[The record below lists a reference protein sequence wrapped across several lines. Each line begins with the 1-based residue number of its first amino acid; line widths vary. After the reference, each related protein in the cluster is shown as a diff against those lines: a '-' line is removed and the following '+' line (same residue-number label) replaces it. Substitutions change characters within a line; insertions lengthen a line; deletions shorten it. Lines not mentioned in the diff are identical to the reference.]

1 VAKPQQRSND
11 QWLQDLREPGPQQEE
26 ALADLR
32 QVLVRGLGYSL
43 AKYTNVRESDLED
56 FAQDALLKVL
66 AGLDSFRGQSRFT
79 TWAQKIAVHT
89 AFTELRRRRWRDV
102 SFEAV
107 TGPPDSEDTSTFFT
121 PGALVDPSAGTE
133 KQTMQHEI
141 VDVLR
146 RVILEELTDRQRQAL
161 IAVRF
166 QGMPITEVAA
176 RMDTNPN
183 ALYKL
188 LFDARKRLKQRILAR
203 GLSSD
208 DVLSAF
214 DL

>member
-1 VAKPQQRSND
+1 VAKQKPRSNE
-11 QWLQDLREPGPQQEE
+11 QWVQDLGTPGPQQDE

-32 QVLVRGLGYSL
+32 KILVRGLGYAL

-56 FAQDALLKVL
+56 FSQDALLKVL
-66 AGLDSFRGQSRFT
+66 AGLKSFRGQSRFT

-107 TGPPDSEDTSTFFT
+107 TGPPDTEDTTTFFA
-121 PGALVDPSAGTE
+121 PDVLVDPSTNTE
-133 KQTMQHEI
+133 QQTMQNEI
-141 VDVLR
+141 LDVLQ
-146 RVILEELTDRQRQAL
+146 RVIAEELTDKQRQAL

-166 QGMPITEVAA
+166 QGMPMEEVAR

-188 LFDARKRLKQRILAR
+188 LFDARKRLKQRILAK
-203 GLSSD
+203 GLSSED
-208 DVLSAF
+208 ILGAF

>member
-1 VAKPQQRSND
+1 VVERQRRTND
-11 QWLQDLREPGPQQEE
+11 EWLKELREPGPRQEK

-32 QVLVRGLGYSL
+32 EILVRGLGYAL

-102 SFEAV
+102 SLEAV
-107 TGPPDSEDTSTFFT
+107 TGSPDADESARFFI
-121 PGALVDPSAGTE
+121 PSALVDPSTSIE
-133 KQTMQHEI
+133 RQSVQNEMLH
-141 VDVLR
+141 VLR
-146 RVILEELTDRQRQAL
+146 QVILEELTDKQRQAL
-161 IAVRF
+161 VAVRF
-166 QGMPITEVAA
+166 QGMPRAEVA
-176 RMDTNPN
+176 RHMNTNTN

-188 LFDARKRLKQRILAR
+188 LFDARKRLKERLLER
-203 GLSSD
+203 GLSTED
-208 DVLSAF
+208 ILDAF